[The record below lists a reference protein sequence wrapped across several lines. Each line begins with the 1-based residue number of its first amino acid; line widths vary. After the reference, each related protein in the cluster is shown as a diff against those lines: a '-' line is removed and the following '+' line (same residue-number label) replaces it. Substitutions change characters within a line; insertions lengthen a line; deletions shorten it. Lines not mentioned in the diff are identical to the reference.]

1 MGKNTLPSYSPYT
14 YVCTCI
20 QLTLEHGPGGRINK
34 YRYTRVAS
42 GLPRICC
49 GNSYT
54 ADPGTRCGGGRIIK
68 YLTVIQEL
76 HAVYPVFVVAPYMLL
91 TLVRGVGGW
100 IIKYLTVTYTRV
112 GSGLPLICFCALYT
126 ADPGTRSGW
135 YGNYI

>member
-1 MGKNTLPSYSPYT
+1 MRFNRLFVFAPYSPYT

-91 TLVRGVGGW
+91 TLVRGLGGRIIEYFTVIQDLNAVYPVFVVAPYTQLTLVRGVG
-100 IIKYLTVTYTRV
+100 VV
-112 GSGLPLICFCALYT
+112 G
-126 ADPGTRSGW
+126 
-135 YGNYI
+135 